1 MSDTENAGAPTEPA
15 PEAATEQGQEQ
26 QQETF
31 DAAYVK
37 KLRDENASWRQ
48 KAKAA
53 QEAAEAAKTAAERAK
68 LDELERVK
76 AEKADVEKRAQEAE
90 ARAVAAERRAAL
102 AGKVA
107 DPAAALKLIDPDQ
120 HLAEDGS
127 VNVDALLET
136 YPFLKP
142 APSGPA
148 SIGGA
153 NPRGQKDPA
162 LMSDEE
168 FFRSRIETKG

>member
-1 MSDTENAGAPTEPA
+1 
-15 PEAATEQGQEQ
+15 
-26 QQETF
+26 QETF

-53 QEAAEAAKTAAERAK
+53 QEAAEAAKVAAERAK

-102 AGKVA
+102 AGNA
-107 DPAAALKLIDPDQ
+107 PAAALKLIDPDQ

>member
-26 QQETF
+26 QETF
-31 DAAYVK
+31 PREYVE

-53 QEAAEAAKTAAERAK
+53 QEAAEAAKVAAERAK

-107 DPAAALKLIDPDQ
+107 DPAAALKLLEDK
-120 HLAEDGS
+120 HLQEDGS
-127 VNVDALLET
+127 VNVDALLAD

-168 FFRSRIETKG
+168 FFRSRTEQKG

>member
-15 PEAATEQGQEQ
+15 PEATPDQGQEQ

-53 QEAAEAAKTAAERAK
+53 QEAAEAAKLAAERAK
-68 LDELERVK
+68 LDGLERVK

-107 DPAAALKLIDPDQ
+107 DPAAALKLLEDK
-120 HLAEDGS
+120 HLQEDGS
-127 VNVDALLET
+127 VNVDQLLAD

-142 APSGPA
+142 PQP
-148 SIGGA
+148 
-153 NPRGQKDPA
+153 
-162 LMSDEE
+162 
-168 FFRSRIETKG
+168 